1 MNDSE
6 MNEEEKN
13 TGQEER
19 PPEIAKRLQE
29 SAAALEKMETIFGEL
44 LGHEEVQR
52 RDADSIGKA
61 AESLRESSETT
72 TEASKQLSTAMKSAN
87 KVFVEATT
95 ALAGTTELL
104 NRAIESLQEANTA
117 AVKRTVRWLKVL
129 CFALSTVVAL
139 TLYVVLTK

>member
-6 MNEEEKN
+6 MNEEEIN
-13 TGQEER
+13 LGEEER

-29 SAAALEKMETIFGEL
+29 SAAALEKMETIFSEL
-44 LGHEEVQR
+44 IGHEEAQR
-52 RDADSIGKA
+52 KDADSIGKA
-61 AESLRESSETT
+61 ADSLKEHNETT
-72 TEASKQLSTAMKSAN
+72 AAATKQLSTAMKSAN
-87 KVFVEATT
+87 KVFVEATI
-95 ALAGTTELL
+95 ALAETTELL
-104 NRAIESLQEANTA
+104 NQAIESLQEANTA